1 MTVDTQR
8 PTPRSAVLN
17 WWRAL
22 QNKDVAAIERMT
34 LDDYISSGGPGA
46 RTVDKNQFLEGTG
59 QFLAGAVIEDWV
71 VSGLEVRQHR
81 DVAVCS
87 YLWSERGSHEG
98 VEFDLHGV
106 ATDVLVFEEGRWR
119 HQAHHVSMSGG
130 KER

>member
-1 MTVDTQR
+1 MTVDTER

-22 QNKDVAAIERMT
+22 QNKDVAAIEGMT

-46 RTVDKNQFLEGTG
+46 RTVDKSEFLEDTG
-59 QFLAGAVIEDWV
+59 QFLAGAVIEDWA
-71 VSGLEVRQHR
+71 VSDLEVRRHG

-98 VEFDLHGV
+98 EELDLHGV
-106 ATDVLVFEEGRWR
+106 ATDVLVFDEGRWR

-130 KER
+130 RER

>member
-1 MTVDTQR
+1 MTVDTER

-22 QNKDVAAIERMT
+22 QNKDVAAIARMT

-46 RTVDKNQFLEGTG
+46 RTVDKREFLVGTG
-59 QFLAGAVIEDWV
+59 QFLAGAVIEDWS
-71 VSGLEVRQHR
+71 VSDLEVRQHG

-98 VEFDLHGV
+98 GVFNLHGV
-106 ATDVLVFEEGRWR
+106 ATDVLVFDEGRWR